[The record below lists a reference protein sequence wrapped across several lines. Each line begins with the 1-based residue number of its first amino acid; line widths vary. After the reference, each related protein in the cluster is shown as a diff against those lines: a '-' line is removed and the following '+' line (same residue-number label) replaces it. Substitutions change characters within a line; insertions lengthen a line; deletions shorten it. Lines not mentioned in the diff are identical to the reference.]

1 MSNNLPQALLE
12 NLKEKF
18 TIDEKQFVAVHQ
30 FAESIT
36 SLRLNPFK
44 PSDVFNNASHI
55 PWAEFG
61 RYLPERPSFIAD
73 PLFHAGCYYVQEASS
88 MFIEHILKQA
98 VDLNDD
104 LRVLDLCAAPGGKST
119 LISSLISKD
128 SLLVSNEIIKTR
140 VPVLTDNMARWGVSN
155 SVVSNNDPKDF
166 ARLEGYFDVMVID
179 APCSG
184 SGMWRKDPQTI
195 NEWSEANVQ
204 LCSQRQQRILA
215 DAYPALK
222 EGGLLIYSTCSY
234 SAEENEQIADWL
246 CGNFDVSPVKI
257 QIDPAWNILETESEK
272 YNCHGYRF
280 YPHKVKG
287 EGFFVTCF
295 KKNDGEAEAAS
306 IRVKPSKPNKQELD
320 IVEAWLQDKKALKA
334 IPVKDGYAVINP
346 IHLDDVNLLQSKL
359 YLKKSGVFAGK
370 IMGKD
375 LIPDHALA
383 LSLILKKEISR
394 TELTYE
400 QAIAYL
406 RKDDLRLE
414 GAKTGWSLMCYKGY
428 GLGWAKILPN
438 RINNYLPKELRILKE
453 IDV

>member
-1 MSNNLPQALLE
+1 MSNKLPSQLIKSL
-12 NLKEKF
+12 NEKF
-18 TIDEKQFVAVHQ
+18 ALDEKLFFEVHE
-30 FAESIT
+30 AGESIT
-36 SLRLNPFK
+36 SIRLNPFK
-44 PSDVFNNASHI
+44 PSAAFEEAEDI
-55 PWAEFG
+55 PWSKYG
-61 RYLPERPSFIAD
+61 RYLKERPSFIAD

-88 MFIEHILKQA
+88 MFIEHILKQT

-119 LISSLISKD
+119 LIASLISED

-140 VPVLTDNMARWGVSN
+140 VPVLTDNMTRWGVLN

-184 SGMWRKDPQTI
+184 SGMWRKDPETI

-246 CGNFDVSPVKI
+246 CDNFDVSPVKI
-257 QIDPAWNILETESEK
+257 AINSSWNIVETESEK
-272 YNCHGYRF
+272 HKCHGYRF
-280 YPHKVKG
+280 YPYKVKG

-295 KKNDGEAEAAS
+295 KKNDGEMEATS
-306 IRVKPSKPNKQELD
+306 IRIKPSKPNKQELD
-320 IVEAWLQDKKALKA
+320 IVESWLQNKELIKA
-334 IPVKDGYAVINP
+334 IPVKDGYSIINRAH
-346 IHLDDVNLLQSKL
+346 IDDINLLQSRL

-375 LIPDHALA
+375 LIPDHELA
-383 LSLILKKEISR
+383 LSLILNNKVNR
-394 TELTYE
+394 TELSYE

-406 RKDDLRLE
+406 RKDDLRID
-414 GAKTGWSLMCYKGY
+414 GAKTGWCLMCYKGH

-453 IDV
+453 IVV

>member
-1 MSNNLPQALLE
+1 MSNKLPSQLIKSL
-12 NLKEKF
+12 NEKF
-18 TIDEKQFVAVHQ
+18 ALDEKLFFEVHE
-30 FAESIT
+30 AGESIT
-36 SLRLNPFK
+36 SIRLNPFK
-44 PSDVFNNASHI
+44 PSKAFEEAENI
-55 PWAEFG
+55 PWAGFG

-88 MFIEHILKQA
+88 MFIEHILKQT

-140 VPVLTDNMARWGVSN
+140 VPVLTDNMARWGVLN

-246 CGNFDVSPVKI
+246 CDNFDVSPVKI
-257 QIDPAWNILETESEK
+257 QIDPAWNIVETGSEK
-272 YNCHGYRF
+272 YNCYGYRF

-295 KKNDGEAEAAS
+295 KKNNGEAEAAS

-320 IVEAWLQDKKALKA
+320 IVESWLQDKKALKA

-383 LSLILKKEISR
+383 LSLILKKEINR

-400 QAIAYL
+400 QAISYL
-406 RKDDLRLE
+406 RKDDLRFE